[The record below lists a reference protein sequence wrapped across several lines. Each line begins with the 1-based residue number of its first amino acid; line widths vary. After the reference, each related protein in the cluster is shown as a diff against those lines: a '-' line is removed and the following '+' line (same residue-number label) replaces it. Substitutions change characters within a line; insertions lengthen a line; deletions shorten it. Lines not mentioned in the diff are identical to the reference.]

1 MAAFAAGDCEETSPD
16 SSVGLWQA
24 NPFGEPSYLSSIG
37 AHPSVGAGARLRETR
52 RRFHVKPS
60 PERCWGRVQDAET
73 RGAPAVAAEVFGSGL
88 DGACR
93 YAELLAEH
101 GVQRGLIGPREVD
114 RLWDRHLLNSAVIS
128 EQIDHG
134 ARVLDIGSGAGLP
147 GIPLALARPDLDVV
161 LVDPMARRVRWL
173 GEVIHI
179 LDLPVTLVRGRAET
193 REVRESL
200 SGADVVTAR
209 AVAPLGRLVDW
220 CLPLLR
226 PGGSLV
232 AMKGESAAEELDRD
246 REEVARAGGGNA
258 RIGQCGTAVLDVPTT
273 VIVVE
278 RAEARGA
285 RDGRR
290 RTRKDR

>member
-1 MAAFAAGDCEETSPD
+1 MTTVQEAE
-16 SSVGLWQA
+16 
-24 NPFGEPSYLSSIG
+24 
-37 AHPSVGAGARLRETR
+37 ARE
-52 RRFHVKPS
+52 V
-60 PERCWGRVQDAET
+60 
-73 RGAPAVAAEVFGSGL
+73 PAVAAHVFGSGL

-93 YAELLAEH
+93 YAELLVEH
-101 GVQRGLIGPREVD
+101 GVERGLIGPREVD

-128 EQIDHG
+128 EQVPEG

-147 GIPLALARPDLDVV
+147 GIALALARPDLDVV
-161 LVDPMARRVRWL
+161 LVDPMARRVHWL
-173 GEVIHI
+173 EEVVHI
-179 LDLPVTLVRGRAET
+179 LDLPVAVVRGRAET
-193 REVRESL
+193 KDVRAAL

-209 AVAPLGRLVDW
+209 AVAPLGKLAEW

-226 PGGSLV
+226 PHGLLV

-246 REEVARAGGGNA
+246 RGKVAHSGGTNA
-258 RIGQCGTAVLDVPTT
+258 RIERCGAAVLEVPTT

-278 RAEARGA
+278 RTETRGG